1 MSDSRRRPYA
11 TDSRNNRWRE
21 KRLASKAARRQDYGD
36 GNHYRRFYQSYFIS
50 DYSWYMP
57 ESVEAYRK

>member
-1 MSDSRRRPYA
+1 MTESRKGK
-11 TDSRNNRWRE
+11 WKE
-21 KRLASKAARRQDYGD
+21 KRFASKVARRQDYGD